1 MLKKIFPDKES
12 VWLFTLLAMFLLTIV
27 MDIHDIK
34 TLSLAGTSFATG
46 SFLTLLVEKWKN
58 STKEK

>member
-12 VWLFTLLAMFLLTIV
+12 VWLFILLAMSLLTIV